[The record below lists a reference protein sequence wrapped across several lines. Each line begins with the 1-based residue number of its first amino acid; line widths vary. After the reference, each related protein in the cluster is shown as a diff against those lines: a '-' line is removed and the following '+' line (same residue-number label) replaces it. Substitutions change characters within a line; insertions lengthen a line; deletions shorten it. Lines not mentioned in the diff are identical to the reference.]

1 MRFDPTKEQDF
12 SSSEQWLLNGPPR
25 LFVEDEGENKDEIRS
40 NSLSGLERNR
50 LKLQRS
56 GKFVDVSL
64 VSGTDCKEDGRGFVL
79 FDYDQDGWLDIGL
92 VSTHSPRFRIFRNRM
107 SELIDPNTAA
117 QPPVTIELIGGNESS
132 QPTEEW
138 SARDGYGAKIT
149 VLRDGASTAY
159 NYACNEGL
167 SVQNSRRLHI
177 GMGNHKKID
186 ELIVSWPSG
195 RTTEL
200 KDVPAGKSLFIHEN
214 GIAPEAD

>member
-214 GIAPEAD
+214 GITPEAD